1 VFTVQ
6 RISDELQIIHHVWRD
21 SSAVKAVPD
30 QRPADII
37 PRNNVCSPR
46 IGAHIL
52 SCWEASI
59 PRGLAS
65 ISICIRCRSPAAY
78 RVVGPLSPSA
88 AVFICPVPA
97 LLQRPSPAAAPFRRR
112 LKNAAVLE
120 DAEELYLVKRL
131 IRE

>member
-1 VFTVQ
+1 M
-6 RISDELQIIHHVWRD
+6 WRD
-21 SSAVKAVPD
+21 GSAVKAVPD

-46 IGAHIL
+46 IGAHIP
-52 SCWEASI
+52 SCREASI
-59 PRGLAS
+59 P
-65 ISICIRCRSPAAY
+65 AAQP
-78 RVVGPLSPSA
+78 RVVWHPSA
-88 AVFICPVPA
+88 MDVDLPQLTVSWGLPLLLRQYLYAPVPA